1 MTAEYCKEQYEFWQY
16 PYKISPTAIDQLQRK
31 QYNRDGDNS

>member
-1 MTAEYCKEQYEFWQY
+1 MTEEYCKEQYEFWY
-16 PYKISPTAIDQLQRK
+16 HPYKISPIVTDQLQRK